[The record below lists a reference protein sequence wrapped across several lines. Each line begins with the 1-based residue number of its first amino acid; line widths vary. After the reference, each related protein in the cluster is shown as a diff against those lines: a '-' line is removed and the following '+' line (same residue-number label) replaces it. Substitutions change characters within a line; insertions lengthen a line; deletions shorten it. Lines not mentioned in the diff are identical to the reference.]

1 MWTSIKHTDKLV
13 QANLIIIHI
22 LSHLASRI
30 SHLAS
35 RISHLANNSNY
46 TSNEF
51 RSVFQTSLAGFLSL
65 P

>member
-1 MWTSIKHTDKLV
+1 MWASIKRTDKLV
-13 QANLIIIHI
+13 QANLVINHI
-22 LSHLASRI
+22 LL
-30 SHLAS
+30 HLAS

-51 RSVFQTSLAGFLSL
+51 HSVFQSSLTGFLSL

>member
-1 MWTSIKHTDKLV
+1 MWASIKRTDKLV
-13 QANLIIIHI
+13 QANLVTNHI
-22 LSHLASRI
+22 LLHLASRI

-51 RSVFQTSLAGFLSL
+51 HSVFQSSLTGFLSL